1 MTHKFWHDNENF
13 IAGFLRPVDLR
24 DEIDKLNAEDSV
36 IRYGEAFN
44 VIVNI
49 IMSVYFLNFFIVFI
63 TVARDDAVVS
73 MIHA

>member
-1 MTHKFWHDNENF
+1 MTHKFWHHNENF

-24 DEIDKLNAEDSV
+24 DEIDKLNVEDSV
-36 IRYGEAFN
+36 IHYGEAFN

-73 MIHA
+73 IRHG